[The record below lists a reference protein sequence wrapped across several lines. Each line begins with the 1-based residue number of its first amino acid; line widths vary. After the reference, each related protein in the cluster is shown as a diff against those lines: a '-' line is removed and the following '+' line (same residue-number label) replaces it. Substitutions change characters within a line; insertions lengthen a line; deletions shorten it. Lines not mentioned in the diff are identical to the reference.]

1 MNGRIFYLNQES
13 KKILEELKPE
23 IVEKILQKQIKAKK
37 ERIKEIE
44 KKRDEQP
51 KNCVCFAKTVGQVV
65 VKIMM
70 IFMNYQN

>member
-1 MNGRIFYLNQES
+1 MEDFFYMNQES
-13 KKILEELKPE
+13 KELLEELQQE
-23 IVEKILQKQIKAKK
+23 IVQKIFKKRIKAKK

-65 VKIMM
+65 VNIMM
-70 IFMNYQN
+70 MFMNYQN